1 MGANKLEVFEIVK
14 VNRQDIHG
22 ADYNPRKISEAA
34 RKKLRAGLKKYG
46 SVQPIVVNKRT
57 MNIVGGH
64 KRLGEFDDIIRKP
77 DYELT
82 VAMIDVDEKDEVA
95 INILL
100 NNQSVMGEWDTFALQ
115 DIKNQFPEI
124 DFINDCGFDESDISV
139 MLGDA
144 FKDVKIEAPL
154 IDPIQEAKKSADDFR
169 QMKKDQREK
178 AKNRDAE
185 NPQEA
190 HELSDLDYTLTV
202 VFPNNREKADFMR
215 KIRKDPKEK
224 YIKSSIF
231 YDISKGAYDISAL
244 NK

>member
-46 SVQPIVVNKRT
+46 LVQPIVVNRKT

-64 KRLGEFDDIIRKP
+64 QRIREMDDIIRKP
-77 DYELT
+77 DYELH
-82 VAMIDVDEKDEVA
+82 VAMIDVSEKDEVS
-95 INILL
+95 INVQL
-100 NNQSVMGEWDTFALQ
+100 NNESLQGEWDTFALQ
-115 DIKNQFPEI
+115 DLKNVFPDI
-124 DFINDCGFDESDISV
+124 DFVADFGFDESEIDV

-154 IDPIQEAKKSADDFR
+154 IDPMKEAKKSAEDFR

-231 YDISKGAYDISAL
+231 YDIQKGVYDISAL